1 MLVIYPALGLDDYC
15 NYNLSHHPDIKE
27 SSNPCFLGG
36 DCSTIGAGLLS
47 RSTSAKALA
56 RRPGSDSILSL
67 AVFFPKYI
75 LFIVIVPGGFSQNI
89 FTIFGFDIL
98 HLRTTISTATPIWT
112 AWYILLGI
120 LCEKKKKK
128 HCVMRKSA
136 SRGFEISEQ
145 MKFKHSVIGKK
156 KWSSFCLNMRYSLKN
171 DVWPNKSW
179 NWNYFTLEICQNLVP
194 IVQWN
199 KWSFYFLHCENPL
212 GSPGQGKKACKFTDQ
227 KIGQKCVN
235 CY

>member
-1 MLVIYPALGLDDYC
+1 MLVIYQARWLLQTQCISPPRY
-15 NYNLSHHPDIKE
+15 IKE
-27 SSNPCFLGG
+27 LKS
-36 DCSTIGAGLLS
+36 LLFRWRLFHHWS
-47 RSTSAKALA
+47 RPIIPVDKCEGSGKAA
-56 RRPGSDSILSL
+56 RFRFYFVPGC
-67 AVFFPKYI
+67 FFPKYI
-75 LFIVIVPGGFSQNI
+75 LFTVIVPGSFSQNI

-171 DVWPNKSW
+171 DVWPNKS
-179 NWNYFTLEICQNLVP
+179 
-194 IVQWN
+194 
-199 KWSFYFLHCENPL
+199 
-212 GSPGQGKKACKFTDQ
+212 
-227 KIGQKCVN
+227 
-235 CY
+235 